1 MDKKKYN
8 KLVQE
13 ADEAL
18 QQSEILQ
25 PDGNIYKS
33 YNGQA
38 AALGVSIAMSGL
50 LPTLAIYYQDY
61 DANNN
66 NTAYRRYVLNIIA
79 KMVMH
84 DNNQKGKDLFEKALR
99 LSNSKDV
106 NDVKELSKLK
116 SDIIDCSVAL
126 KQVIRTYTLIDEKEG
141 KKKGE

>member
-13 ADEAL
+13 ADAAL
-18 QQSEILQ
+18 QKSEILQ

-61 DANNN
+61 EANNKE
-66 NTAYRRYVLNIIA
+66 TAYRRCVLNIIA

-84 DNNQKGKDLFEKALR
+84 DNNKKGEDLFEKALR
-99 LSNSKDV
+99 LHNSKDA
-106 NDVKELSKLK
+106 KELSKLK
-116 SDIIDCSVAL
+116 ADIIDCSVAL
-126 KQVIRTYTLIDEKEG
+126 KQVIRTYTLIDEKQ
-141 KKKGE
+141 KGE